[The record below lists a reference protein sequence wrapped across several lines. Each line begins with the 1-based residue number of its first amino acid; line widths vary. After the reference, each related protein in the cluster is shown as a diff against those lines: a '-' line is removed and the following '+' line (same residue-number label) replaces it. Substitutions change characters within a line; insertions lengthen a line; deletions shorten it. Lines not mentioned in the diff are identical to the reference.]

1 MTSQGRESNS
11 TRYRFLVDTY
21 ETEIFKVLS
30 VWSMFDDGDL
40 SFRPHPADV
49 RARSVHEQMVHECVS
64 ENLWFETMLDISVT
78 RNPLPA
84 HETRVEFIR
93 RYRECAQARL
103 DVLRSKSD
111 EWWAGETDF
120 FEVRRSR
127 AWIMTRRMT
136 HTAHHRGQQTA
147 MLRML
152 NHDLHSTY
160 GPTTDTGGLMQNHAP
175 VVYPY
180 TDIPQLIAE
189 EATTRNKAPLPGPG
203 DLAPTERP
211 DSTEGDKRGGQTA

>member
-1 MTSQGRESNS
+1 MTSHGSENNS
-11 TRYRFLVDTY
+11 TRYQFLVDTY

-40 SFRPHPADV
+40 PFRPHPSDA

-78 RNPLPA
+78 HNPLPK
-84 HETRVEFIR
+84 HETRLEFIK

-103 DVLRSKSD
+103 AILRSKND
-111 EWWAGETDF
+111 EWWAAETDF

-127 AWIMTRRMT
+127 AWVITRRMA
-136 HTAHHRGQQTA
+136 HTAHHRGQQTT

-175 VVYPY
+175 VIYPY
-180 TDIPQLIAE
+180 ADVPQLIAE
-189 EATTRNKAPLPGPG
+189 ESTTRNKAPLPGPG
-203 DLAPTERP
+203 ELAPTERP
-211 DSTEGDKRGGQTA
+211 DSPAGAKP